1 VTALYELPHGTI
13 ELTGQAVRVLGYYDH
28 AKNGDNEELEAIRDL
43 EPPSATGSG
52 QTDIRS

>member
-1 VTALYELPHGTI
+1 MTALHELPHGTI
-13 ELTGQAVRVLGYYDH
+13 ELTGQAVRALGYYDH
-28 AKNGDNEELEAIRDL
+28 VENGDNEELEAIRDL

>member
-1 VTALYELPHGTI
+1 MTALHELPHRTI
-13 ELTGQAVRVLGYYDH
+13 ELTGQAVRVLGYYDGV
-28 AKNGDNEELEAIRDL
+28 KNGDNEEPEAIRDL